1 MLKGG
6 STDHDCSVK
15 SSIDSS
21 VRPSCYIKG
30 FPSQG
35 QSNKDVSPSRLPRN
49 MTESASSSGATELQ
63 GEWVKREVLEYVKR
77 KAKSD
82 LEDLENELMGVILA
96 MEDEMALTQGHQSPA
111 CHLKDGQECRVDSMS
126 DGGPVERSTVEI
138 AGSVEDPRRPARRNK
153 QAMTMCN
160 DTPETTDA
168 VTGTLFGICEDS
180 LHQEWA
186 PMDCV
191 DFASPVS
198 LAQKSESGDS
208 FKTADSEE
216 ESSAKE
222 MGEESAW
229 PAALEAALDA
239 AAMRAPAPWT
249 AAVTAA
255 VNAAQDDDN
264 EAWKVAMEAA
274 IEVATEHVVSSQ
286 TRVLRERLL
295 NSDSPRRVNSVA
307 TKSICLAPCIPASQP
322 VAPADGLQE
331 LKEAVEEAERS
342 LLLSGSAPT
351 KSCHLK
357 TAAPTASALP
367 DHVLISEMGGDVS
380 RGSGKIKSARLS
392 RALAMASPRACDSS
406 FATSPGPSPH
416 TAWLK
421 ALGEHAVEEATNL
434 NSEAGETACRSIE
447 AEIIRRCILQ
457 NAPHRER
464 TPISDTPIRIPSL
477 GTPSSTPYDF
487 NESDNALDPVGQQSA
502 LVQASGIAH
511 TGVFT
516 KEDTQAKRAYTRAD
530 LSELVIDGEIFNSI
544 KQAHY
549 HSPSESTQHAGS
561 CEPAGFLA
569 NGVVAQVTDEGR
581 GVREGM
587 LVSEPPAKT
596 HEQLPF
602 SRALNALCGKPSA
615 FASPR
620 TKSEGGIV
628 APPRKDSR
636 VAEGTVIGDAIFKVP
651 AADVSEDSRCKQ
663 MQARVLQVRKNPP
676 PDGNTEA
683 ACEASTRFEARKI
696 SMDGTA
702 SDVTSANTPRKG
714 LGKLGVHPAPSP
726 QIGSRLGTPELRTL
740 VSSVDASPVGTRD
753 KQVPLAVSVRS
764 LKKPVSSRKEMTA
777 GPLAL
782 SLPCSHPSHM
792 TSTMTEA
799 GATTLPEQES
809 AKPRSAPLK
818 GQLFLDGE
826 ELVMPDPALYL
837 LHCQCRRTVS
847 MVPPDGTG
855 LVNVCIDCGSTHKPV
870 AS

>member
-6 STDHDCSVK
+6 STNHDGSVN
-15 SSIDSS
+15 SSIGSS
-21 VRPSCYIKG
+21 VRPSCCITG
-30 FPSQG
+30 FPSQS
-35 QSNKDVSPSRLPRN
+35 QSKKDVSPSRLPKN
-49 MTESASSSGATELQ
+49 MTESASSSGATEVQ

-96 MEDEMALTQGHQSPA
+96 MEDEMSLTQGHQSPA
-111 CHLKDGQECRVDSMS
+111 CHLKSDGQVCGLDSMS

-138 AGSVEDPRRPARRNK
+138 TGSVEDLRRPATKNM

-160 DTPETTDA
+160 DTTETTDV

-180 LHQEWA
+180 LHQEWT

-198 LAQKSESGDS
+198 LVQKSESCDS

-216 ESSAKE
+216 ESSARE
-222 MGEESAW
+222 MGEESSW

-239 AAMRAPAPWT
+239 AAMSAPVPWT

-286 TRVLRERLL
+286 TRALRERLL
-295 NSDSPRRVNSVA
+295 NGDSPRRVNSVA
-307 TKSICLAPCIPASQP
+307 TKSVCLAPCVPASQP
-322 VAPADGLQE
+322 LAPADGLQE

-367 DHVLISEMGGDVS
+367 DHVLISEMGGDVT
-380 RGSGKIKSARLS
+380 RGSGKKKQSARLS

-406 FATSPGPSPH
+406 FAQSPGPSPH
-416 TAWLK
+416 AAWLK
-421 ALGEHAVEEATNL
+421 ALGEHAVEEATSF

-447 AEIIRRCILQ
+447 AEIIRRFLLQ

-477 GTPSSTPYDF
+477 GTPSSTPCDF
-487 NESDNALDPVGQQSA
+487 NASDNAHDPVGQQSA
-502 LVQASGIAH
+502 LVQASGIGH
-511 TGVFT
+511 TEVFA
-516 KEDTQAKRAYTRAD
+516 KEDTQARRAYTRAD
-530 LSELVIDGEIFNSI
+530 LSELVIDGEIFNSM
-544 KQAHY
+544 KEAHY

-561 CEPAGFLA
+561 REPAGFLA
-569 NGVVAQVTDEGR
+569 SGVVAQMTDEGR

-587 LVSEPPAKT
+587 PVSEPPAKT
-596 HEQLPF
+596 QEQSPF

-620 TKSEGGIV
+620 TKSERGIV
-628 APPRKDSR
+628 PPPRKDSR

-651 AADVSEDSRCKQ
+651 AADVSEDSQRKQ
-663 MQARVLQVRKNPP
+663 MQARKLQVRENPP

-683 ACEASTRFEARKI
+683 ACEASTQFEARKI
-696 SMDGTA
+696 S
-702 SDVTSANTPRKG
+702 SANTPRQG
-714 LGKLGVHPAPSP
+714 LGKLGIHPAPST
-726 QIGSRLGTPELRTL
+726 QIGCRLGTPELRTL
-740 VSSVDASPVGTRD
+740 VSSMDASPVGTRD
-753 KQVPLAVSVRS
+753 KQVPLEVSVRS
-764 LKKPVSSRKEMTA
+764 FQKPVSSRKEMTA

-782 SLPCSHPSHM
+782 SLPCSHPSHA

-799 GATTLPEQES
+799 AATTLPEQES

-870 AS
+870 AN